1 MLLNRGSKIHLYVCA
16 AELSTAVLGS
26 EINLWFW
33 IFVPMW
39 ITLYIWGCAWLVKE
53 KEQKLGALS
62 SIPGSTPIHCVTV
75 GKSLKLSLG

>member
-1 MLLNRGSKIHLYVCA
+1 
-16 AELSTAVLGS
+16 
-26 EINLWFW
+26 
-33 IFVPMW
+33 MW